1 MVRFSV
7 ELPEEVA
14 EALARAAAELQ
25 STPEGVAADAVRSFL
40 VAREEA
46 DDGGFEAF
54 MADRD
59 AFEAWIAEG
68 EADLAA
74 GRVHSLD
81 EVMDGLRE
89 IIEAAKARQPK

>member
-25 STPEGVAADAVRSFL
+25 STPEGVAADAVRRFL
-40 VAREEA
+40 AAREE
-46 DDGGFEAF
+46 DDGFGAF

-74 GRVHSLD
+74 GRTAPAE
-81 EVMDGLRE
+81 EVFSE
-89 IIEAAKARQPK
+89 IRAMIEEAKTRQPR

>member
-40 VAREEA
+40 AAREETE
-46 DDGGFEAF
+46 DDGFEAF
-54 MADRD
+54 MADQK
-59 AFEAWIAEG
+59 AFEAWVAEG

-74 GRVHSLD
+74 GRTAPAE
-81 EVMDGLRE
+81 EVFSE
-89 IIEAAKARQPK
+89 IRAMIEEAKTRQPR